1 MLRPSKRF
9 DAPPIAMRRVSSTLL
24 SLLLLSTPVKV
35 FAHGGH
41 GNEFQEGSQ
50 ATQAAGAI
58 QVDAATAKRMGL
70 KVEPVS
76 RQRLAFGIKATGQ
89 IEALPNQQVEV
100 TTPVGGTV
108 LRLLAKPGETVS
120 AGQAVATMTSSE
132 LAELRT
138 TALDRRSE
146 AIGSTQ
152 QAAAD
157 LRLAQQNYAQQQKI
171 AATDIQQARTE
182 LSFSQERYDKDK
194 ELLAR
199 GAIPRRTMLE
209 SETKLAEARAALTK
223 AESRLQV
230 SEAAAQLTR
239 AQSGVEVAQSK
250 VALSGQTY
258 QTRLRQLGASPN
270 EDGTITITA
279 PISGVVADREATTGE
294 SGQDAGKKIMTIV
307 NGSSV
312 QVSANIYEKDLN
324 QVQTGQRVRVKV
336 NGIADRSFEGRISVI
351 GAVVQGETRVVPV
364 KAELDNPGGVL
375 KPGMFAELE
384 VLTNRTPAAVLAIP
398 KSALVETTDKKQVV
412 FVQNGN
418 AFQPTE
424 ITLGREAG
432 DFVEVKDGLFDGDL
446 VVTQRANQ
454 LYTQSLRGGTKLEA
468 GEAGEKA
475 APATTNQSG
484 QLPWWIVVP
493 VGGAIAAGTFWAG
506 TFWASRR
513 TRKGFVPVGDGAGY
527 DLDHHP
533 NGSSAKPSTHHSL
546 TETSAEYPSPEVESK
561 LPPHKPH

>member
-9 DAPPIAMRRVSSTLL
+9 DAPPTAMRRVSSTLL

-35 FAHGGH
+35 LAHGGH
-41 GNEFQEGSQ
+41 GDEFQGGSQ
-50 ATQAAGAI
+50 ATQAEGAI
-58 QVDAATAKRMGL
+58 QVDAETAKRIGL

-120 AGQAVATMTSSE
+120 AGQPVATMTSSE

-138 TALDRRSE
+138 TALDRRSD
-146 AIGSTQ
+146 AIGLTQ
-152 QAAAD
+152 QAEAD

-171 AATDIQQARTE
+171 AATDIQQARIE

-199 GAIPRRTMLE
+199 GAIPRRTVLE

-239 AQSGVEVAQSK
+239 AQAGVEVAQSK

-279 PISGVVADREATTGE
+279 PIAGVVADRETTTGE

-307 NGSSV
+307 NSSSV
-312 QVSANIYEKDLN
+312 QVSANIYEKDLS
-324 QVQTGQRVRVKV
+324 QVQTGQRVRVRV
-336 NGIADRSFEGRISVI
+336 NGMLDRSFEGRVSVI
-351 GAVVQGETRVVPV
+351 GAAVQGETRVVPV

-384 VLTNRTPAAVLAIP
+384 VLTNRTLAAVPAIP
-398 KSALVETTDKKQVV
+398 KTAIVQTNDKKQVV

-418 AFQPTE
+418 AFQATE
-424 ITLGREAG
+424 VTLGSESG
-432 DFVEVKDGLFDGDL
+432 NFVEVKSGLFDGDMI
-446 VVTQRANQ
+446 VTQRANQ
-454 LYTQSLRGGTKLEA
+454 LYTQSLRGGTSAEA
-468 GEAGEKA
+468 SKEGEKA
-475 APATTNQSG
+475 APATTSQNG

-493 VGGAIAAGTFWAG
+493 IGGAIAAGTFFAGSYWA
-506 TFWASRR
+506 TRRSRDRMRTAS
-513 TRKGFVPVGDGAGY
+513 
-527 DLDHHP
+527 DLEP
-533 NGSSAKPSTHHSL
+533 NGSGYPTETELYLDHTKRPNGSHTAKAAKPQQ
-546 TETSAEYPSPEVESK
+546 PE
-561 LPPHKPH
+561 